1 MIPRSGQNGFRR
13 LVRRTTLPPARTSTL
28 SASGRTSELSV
39 FGRGATRGIGYTVA
53 MPATTRTFG
62 FILIVLGL
70 ASYFLTG
77 RVSVTA
83 LIPAFFGAIFVI
95 LALVARSEPARK
107 HAMHAAVALGL
118 LGFLG
123 TLRVIPAVARGEFTR
138 PAVLA
143 QLAMMVLMGIY
154 VALGVKSFKAARR
167 ARLAR

>member
-1 MIPRSGQNGFRR
+1 
-13 LVRRTTLPPARTSTL
+13 
-28 SASGRTSELSV
+28 
-39 FGRGATRGIGYTVA
+39 
-53 MPATTRTFG
+53 MPSTTRTFG
-62 FILIVLGL
+62 LILIVLGL

-83 LIPAFFGAIFVI
+83 LIPAFFGAVFVI
-95 LALVARSEPARK
+95 LALVARSESARK

-123 TLRVIPAVARGEFTR
+123 TLRVIPALARGEFNR

-143 QLAMMVLMGIY
+143 QLAMMVLMAIY

-167 ARLAR
+167 ARLARQG

>member
-1 MIPRSGQNGFRR
+1 MRR
-13 LVRRTTLPPARTSTL
+13 WRRASRVAAARL
-28 SASGRTSELSV
+28 G
-39 FGRGATRGIGYTVA
+39 GGIGYTVA

-62 FILIVLGL
+62 LILIVLGL
-70 ASYFLTG
+70 ASYFLTN

-95 LALVARSEPARK
+95 LALVSRSEPARK

-123 TLRVIPAVARGEFTR
+123 TLRVIPALARGEFNR
-138 PAVLA
+138 PAVMA

-167 ARLAR
+167 ARLQRQVS

>member
-1 MIPRSGQNGFRR
+1 MRR
-13 LVRRTTLPPARTSTL
+13 WRRASRVAAAR
-28 SASGRTSELSV
+28 AG
-39 FGRGATRGIGYTVA
+39 GGIGYTVA

-62 FILIVLGL
+62 LILIVLGL

-83 LIPAFFGAIFVI
+83 LIPAFFGAIVVI

-118 LGFLG
+118 VGFLG
-123 TLRVIPAVARGEFTR
+123 TLRVIPALARGELNQ
-138 PAVLA
+138 PAVMA
-143 QLAMMVLMGIY
+143 QLALMVLMGIY

-167 ARLAR
+167 ARLERQVS